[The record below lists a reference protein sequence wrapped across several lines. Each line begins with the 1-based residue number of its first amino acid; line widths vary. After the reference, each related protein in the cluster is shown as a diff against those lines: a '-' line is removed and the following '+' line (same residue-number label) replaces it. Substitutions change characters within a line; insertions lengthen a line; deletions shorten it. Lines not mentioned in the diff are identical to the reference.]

1 MKGKESR
8 PMRRVNELADFLRGQ
23 GIGVVRVLKQTTER
37 TGQPDVVTHVG
48 LELENHLDIFVSRDG
63 TMRLS
68 WWMPDENELVPIGEY
83 APTQVDKLVKAI
95 RQATR

>member
-1 MKGKESR
+1 MGIH
-8 PMRRVNELADFLRGQ
+8 ELADYLRGQ

-48 LELENHLDIFVSRDG
+48 MHLEGDPDIHVTEDG
-63 TMRLS
+63 TIRLS
-68 WWMPDENELVPIGEY
+68 HWRPDDNRLVPIGEF
-83 APTQVDKLVKAI
+83 APTEADQLVKAI

>member
-1 MKGKESR
+1 MGIH
-8 PMRRVNELADFLRGQ
+8 ELADYLRGQ

-48 LELENHLDIFVSRDG
+48 MQLEGDLDTHVTGDG
-63 TMRLS
+63 TIRLS
-68 WWMPDENELVPIGEY
+68 RWRPDENSLVPIWEY
-83 APTQVDKLVKAI
+83 APTKVDDLVKAI